1 MSLTFCL
8 DFSSTKQLRTKF
20 YFVTRFL
27 LKFVWN
33 IVYGVSHNKYLIF
46 SPAFRMTK
54 NNALC
59 CMKNRAYGS
68 VPVRYIPK
76 KSYKVEDSK
85 SLKSSEDEEIQDC
98 VRIRASDGG
107 RSYRTTFAWD
117 EKNKIQ
123 DKKPMNNLIFDAESG
138 IILFRTTA
146 QLKQIY
152 SPVMHLKWKQSC
164 SSFA

>member
-59 CMKNRAYGS
+59 CMKNRAYDS
-68 VPVRYIPK
+68 VPIRYIPR
-76 KSYKVEDSK
+76 VEDSK
-85 SLKSSEDEEIQDC
+85 SLKSSEEEEIQDC
-98 VRIRASDGG
+98 VRIRAWDGG
-107 RSYRTTFAWD
+107 RRYQTTFAWD
-117 EKNKIQ
+117 EKNKIK
-123 DKKPMNNLIFDAESG
+123 DKRPMNNLIFDAESG
-138 IILFRTTA
+138 IILFRTMTW
-146 QLKQIY
+146 LKQIY
-152 SPVMHLKWKQSC
+152 SPIIHLKWKQSC